1 MSYDRQ
7 NIFVFVGNHDLGCV
21 LYYFEFFGMN
31 IVLDNCPFCGSSDV
45 ELQRVG
51 DWVSQA
57 MAVVCNNEDCDAQG
71 PTSVEIEE
79 AHQLWN
85 KRKLVLLIGELDDN

>member
-1 MSYDRQ
+1 MSQR
-7 NIFVFVGNHDLGCV
+7 IL
-21 LYYFEFFGMN
+21 
-31 IVLDNCPFCGSSDV
+31 LDNCPFCGSSDV

-51 DWVSQA
+51 DWVSEVSEV

-79 AHQLWN
+79 AKRLWN
-85 KRKLVLLIGELDDN
+85 KRKFVLLTGELDDN